1 MSNKKEE
8 AIIHIEMKGREIEI
22 NLSGSRKH
30 IGILL
35 ATAVENIEGFGEIVV
50 AVADS
55 LKEYREKQK
64 SVEPNNEKEA

>member
-22 NLSGSRKH
+22 NLSGSRMN

-35 ATAVENIEGFGEIVV
+35 ATAVDNIEGFGEIVV
-50 AVADS
+50 AIANS
-55 LKEYREKQK
+55 LQEYREKQK
-64 SVEPNNEKEA
+64 SVEPKNDKEA